1 MPSGCLVTGLKVY
14 PKWCPYLLLRR
25 NFFKRRINLATPLIW
40 YALSLMFLLL
50 HTWWGFKTVPT
61 SCFLDSRV
69 FCKWSAPS
77 SFLLGGNKKQGW
89 GFTSNVFQLKSPAT
103 RGSSQLCFLPQ
114 AFDIV
119 GAFQC
124 VAGLLTRESQH
135 CPALPH
141 WIERNVP
148 ASHWTW
154 NKLLLPQ
161 ASQLFCCLFNSKVM
175 TISVWNGLC
184 CSLRLWVTLC

>member
-1 MPSGCLVTGLKVY
+1 MLCL
-14 PKWCPYLLLRR
+14 
-25 NFFKRRINLATPLIW
+25 
-40 YALSLMFLLL
+40 
-50 HTWWGFKTVPT
+50 
-61 SCFLDSRV
+61 SCFSCCIRGGDLKQSPHRAV
-69 FCKWSAPS
+69 WIPESFVNGVPRAAFC
-77 SFLLGGNKKQGW
+77 LEGMKKQGW

-141 WIERNVP
+141 WIERNLP
-148 ASHWTW
+148 ASHWTR

-161 ASQLFCCLFNSKVM
+161 ASQLFCCLFNSQVM